1 MSLFWPSKLTLT
13 LEKYNYTA
21 GETITGKF
29 ILSSD
34 TPVKTEGIRI
44 NLLGERKNKTT
55 TFSTRDISQNSSHT
69 YFYNQS
75 ITILPAWEYTYQ
87 ELPFS
92 YHIPQDIIRDEWG
105 FFEKL
110 GNLPSWALLILNLLL
125 SYTRL
130 TTPRFVYQFTV
141 TWIVDIPWGIDLK
154 EKTAIEIIPMKSWNI
169 QADSIIP
176 PEIQNLMNG
185 QDVKNI

>member
-1 MSLFWPSKLTLT
+1 MSLFWPSKLTLI

-21 GETITGKF
+21 GETITGKL

-34 TPVKTEGIRI
+34 TPVKTEWIRI

-55 TFSTRDISQNSSHT
+55 TFSTRDISQNSSHM

-75 ITILPAWEYTYQ
+75 ITILPAWEYLHE

-110 GNLPSWALLILNLLL
+110 GNLPAWALLILNLLL

-130 TTPRFVYQFTV
+130 TTPKPVYQFTV
-141 TWIVDIPWGIDLK
+141 TWVVDIPWGIDLR
-154 EKTAIEIIPMKSWNI
+154 EKTAIEVIPIKTWNI
-169 QADSIIP
+169 QSESIIP
-176 PEIQNLMNG
+176 PEIQNLMKT
-185 QDVKNI
+185 QTTEKI